1 MALSVVLDTN
11 ILLVTV
17 SSRSPYHWLF
27 QALQTERFDLLL
39 THDILLE
46 YEEIIERHMG
56 AEVAADVIAFLR
68 IAPNVHFVTRYF
80 RWRLI
85 KADPDDDK
93 FVDCAIAGR
102 ADGVVT
108 HDRHFDVLRE
118 IAFPYVRILTLD
130 EFKQIL
136 DEDVSS

>member
-1 MALSVVLDTN
+1 DRRLSHD
-11 ILLVTV
+11 
-17 SSRSPYHWLF
+17 
-27 QALQTERFDLLL
+27 DLLL
-39 THDILLE
+39 
-46 YEEIIERHMG
+46 YEQIIERHTG
-56 AEVAADVIAFLR
+56 AEVAVDVIAFRR

-85 KADPDDDK
+85 EADPDDDK
-93 FVDCAIAGR
+93 FVDCGIAGR

-108 HDRHFDVLRE
+108 HDRHFDVWRE

-136 DEDVSS
+136 DEDVS